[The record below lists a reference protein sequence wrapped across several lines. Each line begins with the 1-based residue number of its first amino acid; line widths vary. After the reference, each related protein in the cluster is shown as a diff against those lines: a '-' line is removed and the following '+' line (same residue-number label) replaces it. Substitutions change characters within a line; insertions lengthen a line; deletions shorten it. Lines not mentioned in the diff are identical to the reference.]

1 MTVKV
6 IFRVS
11 TNQHAHIAHAHA
23 RAHAHTRIHTH
34 TEWFSVYINTVH
46 VVRELL
52 LSLGG
57 NYCQDCSLDL

>member
-11 TNQHAHIAHAHA
+11 TNQHAHIAHA
-23 RAHAHTRIHTH
+23 RAHTH
-34 TEWFSVYINTVH
+34 THTHTQWFSVCINTVH

-57 NYCQDCSLDL
+57 NYCQDCNLDL